1 MAENINTNITANAD
15 FSGLISQIHKAVSQL
30 TLLQQKLG
38 SSNVALT
45 QQIAATNNAFSD
57 VLRKSNQFNTHFV
70 TLASDTEKFGK
81 ALDSGKLKLRDY
93 YQHWQQYHRQAGGM
107 IRDLAKQQTALQ
119 NAIVQPMGRNQKGQ
133 MQFNVHVPTGIDEL
147 ANKTKLARTEM
158 SILNKVMQ
166 DGANSLINWGKNTQ
180 WAGRQLTV
188 GLTVPMAAFGAAAA
202 KAFREADQELV
213 RLTKVYGGLSKTSEA
228 ELGKVRSDAVATAR
242 ELAAAYG
249 VSFKETLSLA
259 ADIAATG
266 KTGNELLGSIR
277 ETTRLTVLG
286 EIDKQ
291 EAMKATLAIQ
301 NAFKQDTDGLAKS
314 INFLNAV
321 ENQTSTTLE
330 DLVEAIPRA
339 GTVVKGLGGGV
350 EDLALM
356 MVAMKEGGVDAA
368 SAANGLKSALG
379 SLINPTKVA
388 KEQFAGFGINLT
400 QIVEGNAGNI
410 TATIMELQKAMDK
423 LNPLQKQQAIE
434 TLFGKYQFAR
444 MGALFDNLGKQGSQ
458 TLQVLDLMKAST
470 DELSQVAGREL
481 GMITESASGKYR
493 RALESLKADLATVGE
508 QFLGIATG
516 LLNFANG
523 VVNAFNKMPEPIKKM
538 VTLLG
543 GLTAVA
549 GPIIML
555 TGVFANFLGYVMK
568 GFSGIRAFFSHA
580 EGFKLLTPEM
590 MAANQAGALV
600 EKTFYSDAAAA
611 KVLTTALNGMRLE
624 MQQIAT
630 LSRSGTVTAK
640 PIIAGAAEG
649 VGIGSYDFAH
659 YNPQS
664 KLSEEARLAQTFH
677 TSVPLDPSTNKKI
690 GQNPQMM
697 AMPGTTLP
705 NVPGLTTINGASTAI
720 NATEAARWHTQM
732 TVMAMRSKDEIMAV
746 EKIIDSTGKL
756 PAEFMADFSH
766 ILPKMEAITSTA
778 AASSARVAAAA
789 QAGILTVEKSQAAL
803 TAINAKMIERM
814 NALSIASGVPIDRMT
829 MVPGTGTTIA
839 TGTAI
844 DKNTDYNMRST
855 LRSGAGR
862 AGSIT
867 SKIAKA
873 VGTSVRR
880 IKFATGV
887 TALGKFLP
895 KFTDMRKAAAA
906 AKMMRA
912 YSEETSKFSGWRSP
926 NLRPRTI
933 DPKTGKLKK
942 KSGSSPSSTA
952 EENAAAN
959 YGQLSDRKN
968 KVFEDDWLKQAGV
981 TPTQDGQYLVHAY
994 TPAYIARTKGLEK
1007 TDRGVAKIPADR
1019 LKEFGMGHIQT
1030 KSPYIE
1036 ALPGTFLKQPKRFN
1050 EVLNSKK
1057 DVHEAWQPVEGSD
1070 LVSLLM
1076 FMKSQ
1081 GKTPAQARAIAD
1093 RAAMVLNA
1101 KMAAHKGPMTEQ
1113 EFGKIVNNAST
1124 RALRSGYFP
1133 TMRPIRD
1140 VFGYDAHT
1148 RNRGMEPMPFQGG
1161 VTRLPGYGGGDTI
1174 PALLEPGESVVT
1186 KTATAGNE
1194 GAIAFM
1200 NAGGKIPGFAG
1211 GITAIGTKISAM
1223 RAARAEKL
1231 AENPFYKPMGM
1242 AGNIG
1247 GSIGG
1252 GILGKM
1258 SGVPGGEIVG
1268 SLIGP
1273 AILSRIMG
1281 VAKALSMG
1289 IKTGAGFVNTI
1300 KMIGTALRITPW
1312 GLAATGLAML
1322 GVKLFNM
1329 WKTAK
1334 AQSDAAAQSFKV
1346 NEKLAGQLGIRY
1358 TTLSGKIKAAQKD
1371 AERQRQILQAVLETN
1386 RVAGGTG
1393 GLTMTIKELKD
1404 MQAQAK
1410 KSQPDVIKLFDAMD
1424 RSDVVD
1430 NAAAMKAQLVAGGMA
1445 ADKAAKMIFAIITQS
1460 NKASQA
1466 VAAIS
1471 SKPFMEIKD
1480 KVSAATVSVTTFN
1493 KAMGVY
1499 GVNGNE
1505 LAAAFEGSMDAID
1518 AYYNSLVGSKDETG
1532 KIITETEALK
1542 MTMDKLNGAAATNKQ
1557 LGTYNLGLI
1566 LKQKPEL
1573 KGILSAT
1580 DSTADAYAKIK
1591 LYTSGV
1597 ADDLSKI
1604 SGSQAQ
1610 AMLAVQNAL
1619 SKSATSMTTDT
1630 TMKNNPLAGLAG
1642 LGAEAAK
1649 ASKTAAAQAA
1659 AASKAAQRDISK
1671 EADLID
1677 KKIAAIKKEADAR
1690 KKALQEQ
1697 QEAADV
1703 GLAIQEQ
1710 QLRYQNALATGN
1722 MNEAASAQ
1730 IEIQRLSGQHQNKL
1744 AQAAIEDKAN
1754 RDTEA
1759 LQNKKAGLQASLEAA
1774 QKAAA
1779 AAAEKASIAAERD
1792 STIKTIQST
1801 IGSLITNAGLTNDKD
1816 KIEAYGYQ
1824 LRDQL
1829 DALRKLGKAGVAAAN
1844 AVAMPTTSAYVGS
1857 TFTTKP
1863 TDYSSVIKQLADK
1876 NLENAKATGVFS
1888 GSVSDFQKAVVDFK
1902 IAAGGAKSRNDAV
1915 TIPYSA
1921 KYKNDPKKG
1930 YLDDKSKQAIVED
1943 YGFKAGQ
1950 YFNYDGR
1957 SYRVKSATDIIAGP
1971 KVLAATGGMVYG
1983 AGTATSDSIP
1993 AMLSNG
1999 EFVVK
2004 ASAVQKYGVGTME
2017 AINSMRY
2024 AAGGMVSSYG
2034 NANRYATGGRVRF
2047 HDGGMAGN
2055 AIGTSVVINNDITV
2069 NGTNLT
2075 GQEIAQALMVEQNR
2089 QIKMSGKQRNF

>member
-1 MAENINTNITANAD
+1 VSENINTNITANAD

-57 VLRKSNQFNTHFV
+57 ILRKSNQFNTHFV

-81 ALDSGKLKLRDY
+81 ALDQGKLKLRDY

-119 NAIVQPMGRNQKGQ
+119 NAIVQPMGRNQQGQ
-133 MQFNVHVPTGIDEL
+133 MQFNVHVPTGINEL
-147 ANKTKLARTEM
+147 ANKTKIARTEM

-166 DGANSLINWGKNTQ
+166 EGSNQLINWGKNTQ

-188 GLTVPMAAFGAAAA
+188 GLTVPMAAFGAAAS

-213 RLTKVYGGLSKTSEA
+213 RLTKVYGGLSKTSDA
-228 ELGKVRSDAVATAR
+228 ELSKVRADAIATAK
-242 ELAAAYG
+242 ELSAAYG
-249 VSFKETLSLA
+249 VSFKDTLSLA

-266 KTGNELLGSIR
+266 KQGNDLLGSIR
-277 ETTRLTVLG
+277 ETTRLSVLG
-286 EIDKQ
+286 EVDKQ

-301 NAFKQDTDGLAKS
+301 NAFKQDTEGLAKS

-321 ENQTSTTLE
+321 ENQTSTTLQ

-388 KEQFAGFGINLT
+388 KEQFAGFGISL
-400 QIVEGNAGNI
+400 QSIVESNAGNI
-410 TATIMELQKAMDK
+410 TGTIIELQKAMEK

-444 MGALFDNLGKQGSQ
+444 MGALFDNLGKKGSQ

-470 DELSQVAGREL
+470 DELAQVAGREL
-481 GMITESASGKYR
+481 AQTTESASGKYK

-508 QFLGIATG
+508 QFLGIATK
-516 LLNFANG
+516 LLNFADG
-523 VVNAFNKMPEPIKKM
+523 IVNAFNKMPDPIKKM

-568 GFSGIRAFFSHA
+568 GFAGIRAFFSHA

-590 MAANQAGALV
+590 KAASEAGTLV

-611 KVLTTALNGMRLE
+611 KVLTTALSGMRLE

-630 LSRSGTVTAK
+630 LSRNGTVTAK

-697 AMPGTTLP
+697 AMPGSNVP

-732 TVMAMRSKDEIMAV
+732 TVMAMRSKEEMAAV
-746 EKIIDSTGKL
+746 ERIIDSTGKL

-789 QAGILTVEKSQAAL
+789 EAGILSVERSQAAL

-814 NALSIASGVPIDRMT
+814 NALSIASGVPVDRMT

-906 AKMMRA
+906 AKLLRE
-912 YSEETSKFSGWRSP
+912 YSERSSKIGGLRKVGSRST
-926 NLRPRTI
+926 RV
-933 DPKTGKLKK
+933 G
-942 KSGSSPSSTA
+942 G
-952 EENAAAN
+952 EE
-959 YGQLSDRKN
+959 D
-968 KVFEDDWLKQAGV
+968 AGV
-981 TPTQDGQYLVHAY
+981 TFGELYKRGSGIYKKQDYMDYGITPTQGDDVLIHGMN
-994 TPAYIARTKGLEK
+994 PAFLARTKGL
-1007 TDRGVAKIPADR
+1007 
-1019 LKEFGMGHIQT
+1019 T
-1030 KSPYIE
+1030 KSGSGPVANRDQYSDFNLKMDPKTL
-1036 ALPGTFLKQPKRFN
+1036 AHNDQLQLLPTTFVKNTGAFN
-1050 EVLNSKK
+1050 TGLTKGAATAAS
-1057 DVHEAWQPVEGSD
+1057 WRPVTGED
-1070 LVSLLM
+1070 MVSLLL
-1076 FMKSQ
+1076 FLKDR
-1081 GKTPAQARAIAD
+1081 GIRPAQAMAIAN
-1093 RAAMVLNA
+1093 RAAQVLNNKVA
-1101 KMAAHKGPMTEQ
+1101 NHTGPITEAV
-1113 EFGKIVNNAST
+1113 FGKMMNNAST
-1124 RALRSGYFP
+1124 RALRSGFMP
-1133 TMRPIRD
+1133 SMRPVRD

-1148 RNRGMEPMPFQGG
+1148 RNRGMEPMPFQSG

-1200 NAGGKIPGFAG
+1200 NAGGKIPGFAT
-1211 GITAIGTKISAM
+1211 GITAIGDKVRAM
-1223 RAARAEKL
+1223 KAAREAKL
-1231 AENPFYKPMGM
+1231 AANPYYKPMGM

-1247 GSIGG
+1247 GSLAGGAIGR
-1252 GILGKM
+1252 M
-1258 SGVPGGEIVG
+1258 TGVPGGEIVG

-1273 AILSRIMG
+1273 AVLSRIMG
-1281 VAKALSMG
+1281 VSKALAMG
-1289 IKTGAGFVNTI
+1289 IKTGAGFVNTL
-1300 KMIGTALRITPW
+1300 KMMSMALRITPW
-1312 GLAATGLAML
+1312 GLAATGVAML
-1322 GVKLFNM
+1322 GLKLFNM

-1334 AQSDAAAQSFKV
+1334 AQSDAAAQSFKA
-1346 NEKLAGQLGIRY
+1346 NEKIAGQLGIKY
-1358 TTLSGKIKAAQKD
+1358 TSLGAKIKSAQKD

-1480 KVSAATVSVTTFN
+1480 KVSAATVSVNTFN

-1542 MTMDKLNGAAATNKQ
+1542 MTMDKLNGSASTNKK
-1557 LGTYNLGLI
+1557 LGEYNLGLI

-1619 SKSATSMTTDT
+1619 SKSASSMTTDT
-1630 TMKNNPLAGLAG
+1630 GLKNNPLAGLAG

-1649 ASKTAAAQAA
+1649 ASKNAAAQAA

-1722 MNEAASAQ
+1722 MNEAATAQ
-1730 IEIQRLSGQHQNKL
+1730 IEIQRLTGQHQTKL
-1744 AQAAIEDKAN
+1744 AQASIEDKAN
-1754 RDTEA
+1754 KDTEA
-1759 LQNKKAGLQASLEAA
+1759 LQNKKAGLEASLAAA

-1792 STIKTIQST
+1792 STIKSIQST
-1801 IGSLITNAGLTNDKD
+1801 IGTLITNAGLTNDKD

-1844 AVAMPTTSAYVGS
+1844 AIAMPTTVAYNGS
-1857 TFTTKP
+1857 TLSTKP

-1888 GSVSDFQKAVVDFK
+1888 GSVTDFQKAVVDFK

-1915 TIPYSA
+1915 DIGYSA

-1930 YLDDKSKQAIVED
+1930 YLDDPSKQAIVKD
-1943 YGFKAGQ
+1943 YGLKAGQ

-1957 SYRVKSATDIIAGP
+1957 SYRVKSATDIVAGP
-1971 KVLAATGGMVYG
+1971 KVVAADGGMIYG
-1983 AGTATSDSIP
+1983 AGTSTSDSIP

-2024 AAGGMVSSYG
+2024 ASGGMISSYG
-2034 NANRYATGGRVRF
+2034 NVNRYAAGGRVRF

-2089 QIKMSGKQRNF
+2089 QISMSGKQRNF

>member
-1 MAENINTNITANAD
+1 MSENINTNITANAD

-57 VLRKSNQFNTHFV
+57 ILRKSNQFNTHFV

-81 ALDSGKLKLRDY
+81 ALDQGKLKLRDY

-119 NAIVQPMGRNQKGQ
+119 NAIVQPMGRNQQGQ
-133 MQFNVHVPTGIDEL
+133 MQFNVHVPTGINEL
-147 ANKTKLARTEM
+147 ANKTKIARTEM

-166 DGANSLINWGKNTQ
+166 EGSNQLINWGKNTQ

-188 GLTVPMAAFGAAAA
+188 GLTVPMAAFGAAAS

-213 RLTKVYGGLSKTSEA
+213 RLTKVYGGLSKTSDA
-228 ELGKVRSDAVATAR
+228 ELSKVRADAIATAK
-242 ELAAAYG
+242 ELSAAYG
-249 VSFKETLSLA
+249 VSFKDTLSLA

-266 KTGNELLGSIR
+266 KQGNDLLGSIR
-277 ETTRLTVLG
+277 ETTRLSVLG
-286 EIDKQ
+286 EVDKQ

-301 NAFKQDTDGLAKS
+301 NAFKQDTEGLAKS

-321 ENQTSTTLE
+321 ENQTSTTLQ

-388 KEQFAGFGINLT
+388 KEQFAGFGISL
-400 QIVEGNAGNI
+400 QSIVESNAGNI
-410 TATIMELQKAMDK
+410 TGTIIELQKAMEK

-444 MGALFDNLGKQGSQ
+444 MGALFDNLGKKGSQ

-470 DELSQVAGREL
+470 DELAQVAGREL
-481 GMITESASGKYR
+481 AQTTESASGKYK

-508 QFLGIATG
+508 QFLGIATK
-516 LLNFANG
+516 LLNFADG
-523 VVNAFNKMPEPIKKM
+523 IVNAFNKMPDPIKKM

-568 GFSGIRAFFSHA
+568 GFAGIRAFFSHA

-590 MAANQAGALV
+590 KAASEAGTLV

-611 KVLTTALNGMRLE
+611 KVLTTALSGMRLE

-630 LSRSGTVTAK
+630 LSRNGTVTAK

-697 AMPGTTLP
+697 AMPGSNVP

-732 TVMAMRSKDEIMAV
+732 TVMAMRSKEEMAAV
-746 EKIIDSTGKL
+746 ERIIDSTGKL

-789 QAGILTVEKSQAAL
+789 EAGILSVERSQAAL

-814 NALSIASGVPIDRMT
+814 NALSIASGVPVDRMT

-906 AKMMRA
+906 AKLLRE
-912 YSEETSKFSGWRSP
+912 YSERSSKIGGLRKVGSRST
-926 NLRPRTI
+926 RV
-933 DPKTGKLKK
+933 G
-942 KSGSSPSSTA
+942 G
-952 EENAAAN
+952 EE
-959 YGQLSDRKN
+959 D
-968 KVFEDDWLKQAGV
+968 AGV
-981 TPTQDGQYLVHAY
+981 TFGELYKRGSGIYKKQDYMDYGITPTQGDDVLIHGMN
-994 TPAYIARTKGLEK
+994 PAFLARTKGL
-1007 TDRGVAKIPADR
+1007 
-1019 LKEFGMGHIQT
+1019 T
-1030 KSPYIE
+1030 KSGSGPVANRDQYSDFNLKMDPKTL
-1036 ALPGTFLKQPKRFN
+1036 AHNDQLQLLPTTFVKNTGAFN
-1050 EVLNSKK
+1050 TGLTKGAATAAS
-1057 DVHEAWQPVEGSD
+1057 WRPVTGED
-1070 LVSLLM
+1070 MVSLLL
-1076 FMKSQ
+1076 FLKDR
-1081 GKTPAQARAIAD
+1081 GIRPAQAMAIAN
-1093 RAAMVLNA
+1093 RAAQVLNNKVA
-1101 KMAAHKGPMTEQ
+1101 NHTGPITEAV
-1113 EFGKIVNNAST
+1113 FGKMMNNAST
-1124 RALRSGYFP
+1124 RALRSGFMP
-1133 TMRPIRD
+1133 SMRPVRD

-1148 RNRGMEPMPFQGG
+1148 RNRGMEPMPFQSG

-1200 NAGGKIPGFAG
+1200 NAGGKIPGFAT
-1211 GITAIGTKISAM
+1211 GITAIGDKVRAM
-1223 RAARAEKL
+1223 KAAREAKL
-1231 AENPFYKPMGM
+1231 AANPYYKPMGM

-1247 GSIGG
+1247 GSLAGGAIGR
-1252 GILGKM
+1252 M
-1258 SGVPGGEIVG
+1258 TGVPGGEIVG

-1273 AILSRIMG
+1273 AVLSRIMG
-1281 VAKALSMG
+1281 VSKALAMG
-1289 IKTGAGFVNTI
+1289 IKTGAGFVNTL
-1300 KMIGTALRITPW
+1300 KMMSMALRITPW
-1312 GLAATGLAML
+1312 GLAATGVAML
-1322 GVKLFNM
+1322 GLKLFNM

-1334 AQSDAAAQSFKV
+1334 AQSDAAAQSFKA
-1346 NEKLAGQLGIRY
+1346 NEKIAGQLGIKY
-1358 TTLSGKIKAAQKD
+1358 TSLGAKIKSAQKD

-1480 KVSAATVSVTTFN
+1480 KVSAATVSVNTFN

-1542 MTMDKLNGAAATNKQ
+1542 MTMDKLNGSASTNKK
-1557 LGTYNLGLI
+1557 LGEYNLGLI

-1619 SKSATSMTTDT
+1619 SKSASSMTTDT
-1630 TMKNNPLAGLAG
+1630 GLKNNPLAGLAG

-1649 ASKTAAAQAA
+1649 ASKNAAAQAA

-1722 MNEAASAQ
+1722 MNEAATAQ
-1730 IEIQRLSGQHQNKL
+1730 IEIQRLTGQHQTKL
-1744 AQAAIEDKAN
+1744 AQASIEDKAN
-1754 RDTEA
+1754 KDTEA
-1759 LQNKKAGLQASLEAA
+1759 LQNKKAGLEASLAAA

-1792 STIKTIQST
+1792 STIKSIQST
-1801 IGSLITNAGLTNDKD
+1801 IGTLITNAGLTNDKD

-1844 AVAMPTTSAYVGS
+1844 AIAMPTTVAYNGS
-1857 TFTTKP
+1857 TLSTKP

-1888 GSVSDFQKAVVDFK
+1888 GSVTDFQKAVVDFK

-1915 TIPYSA
+1915 DIGYSA

-1930 YLDDKSKQAIVED
+1930 YLDDPSKQAIVKD
-1943 YGFKAGQ
+1943 YGLKAGQ

-1957 SYRVKSATDIIAGP
+1957 SYRVKSATDIVAGP
-1971 KVLAATGGMVYG
+1971 KVVAADGGMIYG
-1983 AGTATSDSIP
+1983 AGTSTSDSIP

-2024 AAGGMVSSYG
+2024 ASGGMISSYG
-2034 NANRYATGGRVRF
+2034 NVNRYAAGGRVRF

-2089 QIKMSGKQRNF
+2089 QISMSGKQRNF

>member
-1 MAENINTNITANAD
+1 MSENINTNITANAD

-57 VLRKSNQFNTHFV
+57 ILRKSNQFNTHFV

-81 ALDSGKLKLRDY
+81 ALDQGKLKLRDY

-119 NAIVQPMGRNQKGQ
+119 NAIVQPMGRNQQGQ
-133 MQFNVHVPTGIDEL
+133 MQFNVHVPTGINEL
-147 ANKTKLARTEM
+147 ANKTKIARTEM

-166 DGANSLINWGKNTQ
+166 EGSNQLINWGKNTQ

-188 GLTVPMAAFGAAAA
+188 GLTVPMAAFGAAAS

-213 RLTKVYGGLSKTSEA
+213 RLTKVYGGLSKTSDA
-228 ELGKVRSDAVATAR
+228 ELSKVRADAIATAK
-242 ELAAAYG
+242 ELSAAYG
-249 VSFKETLSLA
+249 VSFKDTLSLA

-266 KTGNELLGSIR
+266 KQGNDLLGSIR
-277 ETTRLTVLG
+277 ETTRLSVLG
-286 EIDKQ
+286 EVDKQ

-301 NAFKQDTDGLAKS
+301 NAFKQDTEGLAKS

-321 ENQTSTTLE
+321 ENQTSTTLQ

-388 KEQFAGFGINLT
+388 KEQFAGFGISL
-400 QIVEGNAGNI
+400 QSIVESNAGNI
-410 TATIMELQKAMDK
+410 TGTIIELQKAMEK

-444 MGALFDNLGKQGSQ
+444 MGALFDNLGKKGSQ

-470 DELSQVAGREL
+470 DELAQVAGREL
-481 GMITESASGKYR
+481 AQTTESASGKYK

-508 QFLGIATG
+508 QFLGIATK
-516 LLNFANG
+516 LLNFADG
-523 VVNAFNKMPEPIKKM
+523 IVNAFNKMPDPIKKM

-568 GFSGIRAFFSHA
+568 GFAGIRAFFSHA

-590 MAANQAGALV
+590 KAASEAGTLV

-611 KVLTTALNGMRLE
+611 KVLTTALSGMRLE

-630 LSRSGTVTAK
+630 LSRNGTVTAK

-697 AMPGTTLP
+697 AMPGSNVP

-732 TVMAMRSKDEIMAV
+732 TVMAMRSKEEMAAV
-746 EKIIDSTGKL
+746 ERIIDSTGKL

-789 QAGILTVEKSQAAL
+789 EAGILSVERSQAAL

-814 NALSIASGVPIDRMT
+814 NALSIASGVPVDRMT

-906 AKMMRA
+906 AKLLRE
-912 YSEETSKFSGWRSP
+912 YSERSSKIGGLRKVGSRST
-926 NLRPRTI
+926 RV
-933 DPKTGKLKK
+933 G
-942 KSGSSPSSTA
+942 G
-952 EENAAAN
+952 EE
-959 YGQLSDRKN
+959 D
-968 KVFEDDWLKQAGV
+968 AGV
-981 TPTQDGQYLVHAY
+981 TFGELYKRGSGIYKKQDYMDYGITPTQGDDVLIHGMN
-994 TPAYIARTKGLEK
+994 PAFLARTKGL
-1007 TDRGVAKIPADR
+1007 
-1019 LKEFGMGHIQT
+1019 T
-1030 KSPYIE
+1030 KSGSGPVANRDQYSDFNLKMDPKTL
-1036 ALPGTFLKQPKRFN
+1036 AHNDQLQLLPTTFVKNTGAFN
-1050 EVLNSKK
+1050 TGLTKGAATAAS
-1057 DVHEAWQPVEGSD
+1057 WRPVTGED
-1070 LVSLLM
+1070 MVSLLL
-1076 FMKSQ
+1076 FLKDR
-1081 GKTPAQARAIAD
+1081 GIRPAQAMAIAN
-1093 RAAMVLNA
+1093 RAAQVLNNKVA
-1101 KMAAHKGPMTEQ
+1101 NHTGPITEAV
-1113 EFGKIVNNAST
+1113 FGKMMNNAST
-1124 RALRSGYFP
+1124 RALRSGFMP
-1133 TMRPIRD
+1133 SMRPVRD

-1148 RNRGMEPMPFQGG
+1148 RNRGMEPMPFQSG

-1200 NAGGKIPGFAG
+1200 NAGGKIPGFAT
-1211 GITAIGTKISAM
+1211 GITAIGDKVRAM
-1223 RAARAEKL
+1223 KAAREAKL
-1231 AENPFYKPMGM
+1231 AANPYYKPMGM

-1247 GSIGG
+1247 GSLAGGAIGR
-1252 GILGKM
+1252 M
-1258 SGVPGGEIVG
+1258 TGVPGGEIVG

-1273 AILSRIMG
+1273 AVLSRIMG
-1281 VAKALSMG
+1281 VSKALAMG
-1289 IKTGAGFVNTI
+1289 IKTGAGFVNTL
-1300 KMIGTALRITPW
+1300 KMMSMALRITPW
-1312 GLAATGLAML
+1312 GLAATGVAML
-1322 GVKLFNM
+1322 GLKLFNM

-1334 AQSDAAAQSFKV
+1334 AQSDAAAQSFKA
-1346 NEKLAGQLGIRY
+1346 NEKIAGQLGIKY
-1358 TTLSGKIKAAQKD
+1358 TSLGAKIKSAQKD

-1480 KVSAATVSVTTFN
+1480 KVSAATVSVNTFN

-1542 MTMDKLNGAAATNKQ
+1542 MTMDKLNGSASTNKK
-1557 LGTYNLGLI
+1557 LGEYNLGLI

-1619 SKSATSMTTDT
+1619 SKSASSMTTDT
-1630 TMKNNPLAGLAG
+1630 GLKNNPLAGLAG

-1649 ASKTAAAQAA
+1649 ASKNAAAQAA

-1697 QEAADV
+1697 QEAADL

-1722 MNEAASAQ
+1722 MNEAATAQ
-1730 IEIQRLSGQHQNKL
+1730 IEIQRLTGQHQTKL
-1744 AQAAIEDKAN
+1744 AQASIEDKAN
-1754 RDTEA
+1754 KDTEA
-1759 LQNKKAGLQASLEAA
+1759 LQNKKAGLEASLAAA

-1792 STIKTIQST
+1792 STIKSIQST
-1801 IGSLITNAGLTNDKD
+1801 IGTLITNAGLTNDKD

-1844 AVAMPTTSAYVGS
+1844 AIAMPTTVAYNGS
-1857 TFTTKP
+1857 TLSTKP

-1888 GSVSDFQKAVVDFK
+1888 GSVTDFQKAVVDFK

-1915 TIPYSA
+1915 DIGYSA

-1930 YLDDKSKQAIVED
+1930 YLDDPSKQAIVKD
-1943 YGFKAGQ
+1943 YGLKAGQ

-1957 SYRVKSATDIIAGP
+1957 SYRVKSATDIVAGP
-1971 KVLAATGGMVYG
+1971 KVVAADGGMIYG
-1983 AGTATSDSIP
+1983 AGTSTSDSIP

-2024 AAGGMVSSYG
+2024 ASGGMISSYG
-2034 NANRYATGGRVRF
+2034 NVNRYAAGGRVRF

-2089 QIKMSGKQRNF
+2089 QISMSGKQRNF

>member
-57 VLRKSNQFNTHFV
+57 ILRKSNQFNTHFV

-166 DGANSLINWGKNTQ
+166 DGSNSLINWGKNTQ

-213 RLTKVYGGLSKTSEA
+213 RLTKVYGGLSKTSDA
-228 ELGKVRSDAVATAR
+228 ELGKVRADAVATAR
-242 ELAAAYG
+242 ELSSAYG

-301 NAFKQDTDGLAKS
+301 NAFKQNTDELAKS

-339 GTVVKGLGGGV
+339 GTIVKGLGGGV

-410 TATIMELQKAMDK
+410 TATIMELQKAMEK

-470 DELSQVAGREL
+470 DDLAQVAGREL

-568 GFSGIRAFFSHA
+568 GFSAIRAFFSHA

-590 MAANQAGALV
+590 MAANQAGTLV
-600 EKTFYSDAAAA
+600 EKTFYSDATAA

-649 VGIGSYDFAH
+649 VGIASYDFAH

-720 NATEAARWHTQM
+720 NAKEAAKWHTQM

-814 NALSIASGVPIDRMT
+814 NALSIASGVPLDRMT
-829 MVPGTGTTIA
+829 VVPGTGTTIA

-906 AKMMRA
+906 AKMLRE
-912 YSEETSKFSGWRSP
+912 YSTRSGGIGGTRTP
-926 NLRPRTI
+926 NLRP
-933 DPKTGKLKK
+933 PKPGKRGRSGASTGKASE
-942 KSGSSPSSTA
+942 SGMGTSFRDFSKRD
-952 EENAAAN
+952 
-959 YGQLSDRKN
+959 SDLY
-968 KVFEDDWLKQAGV
+968 EDSWWKEVGV
-981 TPTQDGQYLVHAY
+981 TPTAKGIGADDEYLVHAI
-994 TPAYIARTKGLEK
+994 TPAFKKRTASLPVMGKQSTPSLPRERF
-1007 TDRGVAKIPADR
+1007 D
-1019 LKEFGMGHIQT
+1019 EFNIST
-1030 KSPYIE
+1030 TSKAPYLQV
-1036 ALPGTFLKQPKRFN
+1036 LPTTFIKNTKRFN
-1050 EVLNSKK
+1050 DALKTGASPDDFREVT
-1057 DVHEAWQPVEGSD
+1057 GSD
-1070 LVSLLM
+1070 MVSFLAFL
-1076 FMKSQ
+1076 KDQ
-1081 GKTPAQARAIAD
+1081 GLRPAQAKALAD
-1093 RAAMVLNA
+1093 RAATLLNQ
-1101 KMAAHKGPMTEQ
+1101 KVKNSTNPITE
-1113 EFGKIVNNAST
+1113 EVFGAMFNQST
-1124 RALRSGYFP
+1124 VRALRSGFMP
-1133 TMRPIRD
+1133 SMRP
-1140 VFGYDAHT
+1140 VVNTFGYDRHS
-1148 RNRGMEPMPFQGG
+1148 RNRGLEPMPFQNG

-1242 AGNIG
+1242 GGNIA

-1252 GILGKM
+1252 GIAGRMTGL
-1258 SGVPGGEIVG
+1258 PGGEIVG
-1268 SLIGP
+1268 SIIGP

-1281 VAKALSMG
+1281 VTKALSLG
-1289 IKTGAGFVNTI
+1289 IKTGAGFVNTL
-1300 KMIGTALRITPW
+1300 KMMGTALRITPW
-1312 GLAATGLAML
+1312 GLAATGVAAL
-1322 GVKLFNM
+1322 GLKLFNM

-1346 NEKLAGQLGIRY
+1346 NEKLAGQLGIKY
-1358 TTLSGKIKAAQKD
+1358 TTLSGKIKSAQED
-1371 AERQRQILQAVLETN
+1371 AKRQKQILQAVLETN
-1386 RVAGGTG
+1386 RLAGGTG
-1393 GLTMTIKELKD
+1393 GLSMTIKELKD

-1424 RSDVVD
+1424 RKDVVA

-1445 ADKAAKMIFAIITQS
+1445 ADKAAKMIFAIITES

-1480 KVSAATVSVTTFN
+1480 KVSAATVSVSTFN

-1532 KIITETEALK
+1532 KIITETEALR
-1542 MTMDKLNGAAATNKQ
+1542 MTMEKLNGSAATNRQ
-1557 LGTYNLGLI
+1557 LGQYNLNLI

-1597 ADDLSKI
+1597 VDDLSKI
-1604 SGSQAQ
+1604 SGMQAQ
-1610 AMLAVQNAL
+1610 AMLAVQNAV
-1619 SKSATSMTTDT
+1619 SQNATAMTTDT
-1630 TMKNNPLAGLAG
+1630 SIKNNPLASLAG

-1659 AASKAAQRDISK
+1659 AASRAAQRDISK
-1671 EADLID
+1671 EAALID

-1697 QEAADV
+1697 QDAADV

-1744 AQAAIEDKAN
+1744 AQTAIEDKAN
-1754 RDTEA
+1754 KDTEA
-1759 LQNKKAGLQASLEAA
+1759 LQNKKAGLEASLAAA

-1779 AAAEKASIAAERD
+1779 AAAEKASLAAERD

-1801 IGSLITNAGLTNDKD
+1801 IGTLITNAGLTNDKD

-1844 AVAMPTTSAYVGS
+1844 AIAMPTTMSYNGS
-1857 TFTTKP
+1857 SLTTKP
-1863 TDYSSVIKQLADK
+1863 QDYSKVIQELAKK
-1876 NLENAKATGVFS
+1876 NLESTAATGKFS
-1888 GSVSDFQKAVVDFK
+1888 GSVDDFKKAVSDFQ
-1902 IAAGGAKSRNDAV
+1902 IAAGGGTSKSSAISIDYN
-1915 TIPYSA
+1915 A
-1921 KYKNDPKKG
+1921 KYRKDPKKQNI
-1930 YLDDKSKQAIVED
+1930 LDDDSKKAIVKD

-1950 YFNYDGR
+1950 YFEYDGR
-1957 SYRVKSATDIIAGP
+1957 VYRVKSATDIVAQNY
-1971 KVLAATGGMVYG
+1971 AEGGAIYG
-1983 AGTATSDSIP
+1983 AGSSTSDSIP

-2017 AINSMRY
+2017 AINSMKY

-2034 NANRYATGGRVRF
+2034 SANKYATGGRIRF
-2047 HDGGMAGN
+2047 NDGGMAGN
-2055 AIGTSVVINNDITV
+2055 AIGTNVVINNDITV

-2075 GQEIAQALMVEQNR
+2075 GQEIAQAIMVEQNR
-2089 QIKMSGKQRNF
+2089 QISMSGKQRNF

>member
-45 QQIAATNNAFSD
+45 QQIAATNNAFAD
-57 VLRKSNQFNTHFV
+57 ILRKSNQFNSHFV

-81 ALDSGKLKLRDY
+81 ALDQGKLKLRDY

-107 IRDLAKQQTALQ
+107 IRDLAKQQVALQ
-119 NAIVQPMGRNQKGQ
+119 NAIVQPMGRNAQGQ
-133 MQFNVHVPTGIDEL
+133 MQFQVHVPTGINEL
-147 ANKTKLARTEM
+147 ANKTKIARTEM

-166 DGANSLINWGKNTQ
+166 EGSNQLINWGKNTQ

-213 RLTKVYGGLSKTSEA
+213 RLTKVYGGLSQTSSA
-228 ELGKVRSDAVATAR
+228 ELTKVREDAVKTAR
-242 ELAAAYG
+242 ELSSAYG
-249 VSFKETLSLA
+249 VSFKETISLA

-266 KTGNELLGSIR
+266 KQGEELLGSLR
-277 ETTRLTVLG
+277 ETTRLSVLG
-286 EIDKQ
+286 EVDKQ

-301 NAFKQDTDGLAKS
+301 NAFKQNTDGLARS

-321 ENQTSTTLE
+321 ENQTSTTLQ

-410 TATIMELQKAMDK
+410 TATIMELQKAMEK

-444 MGALFDNLGKQGSQ
+444 MGALFDNLGKKGSQ
-458 TLQVLDLMKAST
+458 TLQVLDLMKASS
-470 DELSQVAGREL
+470 DELGQVAGREL
-481 GMITESASGKYR
+481 AQVTESASGKYK

-508 QFLGIATG
+508 QFLGIATK
-516 LLNFANG
+516 LLTFADG
-523 VVNAFNKMPEPIKKM
+523 VVNAFNKMPDPIKKM
-538 VTLLG
+538 ITLLG

-580 EGFKLLTPEM
+580 EGFKLLTPELK
-590 MAANQAGALV
+590 AASEAGTLV

-624 MQQIAT
+624 MQQIST
-630 LSRSGTVTAK
+630 LSKSGTVTAK

-649 VGIGSYDFAH
+649 VGIASYDFAH

-664 KLSEEARLAQTFH
+664 RLSEAERLQQTFH
-677 TSVPLDPSTNKKI
+677 TSVPLDPSTNKRI

-697 AMPGTTLP
+697 AMPGSTVP

-732 TVMAMRSKDEIMAV
+732 TVMAMRSKEEMASV
-746 EKIIDSTGKL
+746 ERIIDTTGKL
-756 PAEFMADFSH
+756 PAEFMSDFSH

-789 QAGILTVEKSQAAL
+789 EAGILSVERSQAAL
-803 TAINAKMIERM
+803 TAINAKMIQRM

-895 KFTDMRKAAAA
+895 KFTDMRRAAAA
-906 AKMMRA
+906 AKLLKE
-912 YSEETSKFSGWRSP
+912 YSERSSKIGGVRIVGRRSP
-926 NLRPRTI
+926 RA
-933 DPKTGKLKK
+933 G
-942 KSGSSPSSTA
+942 A
-952 EENAAAN
+952 EE
-959 YGQLSDRKN
+959 G
-968 KVFEDDWLKQAGV
+968 AGV
-981 TPTQDGQYLVHAY
+981 SYGELYKRNSPIYKKPEYQAYGITPTQKLEGADNEFLIHGM
-994 TPAYIARTKGLEK
+994 TPGFIKRTQGLEQ
-1007 TDRGVAKIPADR
+1007 RGSSSIISKDQYDEYG
-1019 LKEFGMGHIQT
+1019 LKLS
-1030 KSPYIE
+1030 KSVSQRE
-1036 ALPGTFLKQPKRFN
+1036 SLQALPTQFIKNRQGFN
-1050 EVLNSKK
+1050 DQLRSGAATAADFRQVTGK
-1057 DVHEAWQPVEGSD
+1057 DM
-1070 LVSLLM
+1070 VSLLL
-1076 FMKSQ
+1076 FLKDK
-1081 GKTPAQARAIAD
+1081 GVKPHQAMQIAE
-1093 RAAMVLNA
+1093 RAATVLNA
-1101 KMAAHKGPMTEQ
+1101 KIASHTGPITEQ
-1113 EFGKIVNNAST
+1113 AFGKMLNYSST
-1124 RALRSGYFP
+1124 RALRSGFLP
-1133 TMRPIRD
+1133 VMKPVRD

-1148 RNRGMEPMPFQGG
+1148 RNRGMEPMGFEDG
-1161 VTRLPGYGGGDTI
+1161 VTKLPGYGGGDTI

-1200 NAGGKIPGFAG
+1200 NAGGKIPGFATG
-1211 GITAIGTKISAM
+1211 VTAIGDKVRAI
-1223 RAARAEKL
+1223 RAARQSKL
-1231 AENPFYKPMGM
+1231 DANPYYKPLGTG
-1242 AGNIG
+1242 GNIA

-1252 GILGKM
+1252 GVLGRM
-1258 SGVPGGEIVG
+1258 TGLPGGEIVG

-1273 AILSRIMG
+1273 AVLSRIMG
-1281 VAKALSMG
+1281 VSKALAMG
-1289 IKTGAGFVNTI
+1289 VKTGAGFVNTL
-1300 KMIGTALRITPW
+1300 KMMSVALRITPW
-1312 GLAATGLAML
+1312 GLAATGVALL
-1322 GVKLFNM
+1322 GVKLFKM
-1329 WKTAK
+1329 WKDAK
-1334 AQSDAAAQSFKV
+1334 AASDASAQSFKA
-1346 NEKLAGQLGIRY
+1346 NEKISGQLGIRY
-1358 TTLSGKIKAAQKD
+1358 TSLSSKIKGAQKD

-1386 RVAGGTG
+1386 RAAGGTG
-1393 GLTMTIKELKD
+1393 GLSMTITELKNL
-1404 MQAQAK
+1404 QATAK

-1424 RSDVVD
+1424 RSDVVA
-1430 NAAAMKAQLVAGGMA
+1430 NAAAMKAQLVASGKS
-1445 ADKAAKMIFAIITQS
+1445 ADEAAKMIFAIITQS

-1493 KAMGVY
+1493 KALGVY

-1505 LAAAFEGSMDAID
+1505 LAAAFEGSMDSID
-1518 AYYNSLVGSKDETG
+1518 AYYKSIVGTKDETG
-1532 KIITETEALK
+1532 KVITETEALK
-1542 MTMDKLNGAAATNKQ
+1542 ITMDKLNGSAATNKAI
-1557 LGTYNLGLI
+1557 GAYNLQLL

-1597 ADDLSKI
+1597 AEDLSKI

-1630 TMKNNPLAGLAG
+1630 TLKNNPLAGLAN
-1642 LGAEAAK
+1642 LGKEAQA
-1649 ASKTAAAQAA
+1649 ASKTAAAAAA
-1659 AASKAAQRDISK
+1659 AASRAAQRDITK
-1671 EADLID
+1671 EAALID

-1697 QEAADV
+1697 QDAADV

-1710 QLRYQNALATGN
+1710 QLRYQNAIATGN
-1722 MNEAASAQ
+1722 MQEAATAQ
-1730 IEIQRLSGQHQNKL
+1730 IEIQRLSGAHQNKL
-1744 AQAAIEDKAN
+1744 AQTAIDDKAN
-1754 RDTEA
+1754 KDTEA
-1759 LQNKKAGLQASLEAA
+1759 LQNQKSGLEAALAAA

-1779 AAAEKASIAAERD
+1779 AAAKKADEAAKLESSI
-1792 STIKTIQST
+1792 STIQST
-1801 IGSLITNAGLTNDKD
+1801 IGTLITNAGLTQDKA

-1824 LRDQL
+1824 LKDQL
-1829 DALRKLGKAGVAAAN
+1829 EALRKLGSKGKAAADLI
-1844 AVAMPTTSAYVGS
+1844 APATTSAYVGS
-1857 TFTTKP
+1857 TMTTKP

-1915 TIPYSA
+1915 DIGYSA

-1930 YLDDKSKQAIVED
+1930 YLDDPSKEAIVKD
-1943 YGFKAGQ
+1943 YGLKSGQ

-1957 SYRVKSATDIIAGP
+1957 SYRVKSATDIVAGP
-1971 KVLAATGGMVYG
+1971 KVNAAEGGAIYG
-1983 AGTATSDSIP
+1983 AGTSTSDSIP

-1999 EFVVK
+1999 EFVVR
-2004 ASAVQKYGVGTME
+2004 ASAVQKYGVGTLE
-2017 AINSMRY
+2017 AINSMKY
-2024 AAGGMVSSYG
+2024 ASGGMISSYG
-2034 NANRYATGGRVRF
+2034 NINRYASGGRLRF
-2047 HDGGMAGN
+2047 HDGGQAN
-2055 AIGTSVVINNDITV
+2055 SAIGTNVIINNDITV
-2069 NGTNLT
+2069 NGTNLS
-2075 GQEIAQALMVEQNR
+2075 GQEIAKAIMMEQNR
-2089 QIKMSGKQRNF
+2089 QISMSGKDRSF

>member
-1 MAENINTNITANAD
+1 VSENINTNITANAD

-70 TLASDTEKFGK
+70 TLAGDTEKFGK
-81 ALDSGKLKLRDY
+81 ALDAGKLKLRDY

-119 NAIVQPMGRNQKGQ
+119 NAIVQPMGRNQQGQ
-133 MQFNVHVPTGIDEL
+133 MQFNVHVPTGINEL
-147 ANKTKLARTEM
+147 ANKTKIARTEM

-166 DGANSLINWGKNTQ
+166 EGSNQLINWGKNTQ

-188 GLTVPMAAFGAAAA
+188 GLTVPMAAFGAAAS

-213 RLTKVYGGLSKTSEA
+213 RLTKVYGGLAKTSNS
-228 ELGKVRSDAVATAR
+228 ELTKVRADAVATAR
-242 ELAAAYG
+242 ELSSSYG
-249 VSFKETLSLA
+249 VSFKETLGLA

-266 KTGNELLGSIR
+266 KTGNELLGTLR

-368 SAANGLKSALG
+368 SAANGLKSALA

-481 GMITESASGKYR
+481 GMITESASGKYK

-508 QFLGIATG
+508 QFLGIATR
-516 LLNFANG
+516 LLNFADG
-523 VVNAFNKMPEPIKKM
+523 VVNAFNKMPDPIKKM

-555 TGVFANFLGYVMK
+555 TGVMANFLGYVMK
-568 GFSGIRAFFSHA
+568 GFAGIRAFFSHA

-590 MAANQAGALV
+590 KAANEAAALV
-600 EKTFYSDAAAA
+600 EKTFYSDATAA

-697 AMPGTTLP
+697 AMPGATIP
-705 NVPGLTTINGASTAI
+705 NVPGLTSINGASTAI
-720 NATEAARWHTQM
+720 NAKEAARWHTQM
-732 TVMAMRSKDEIMAV
+732 TVMAMRSKDEIAAV

-789 QAGILTVEKSQAAL
+789 EAGILTVEKSQAAL

-814 NALSIASGVPIDRMT
+814 NALSIASGVPMSSMT

-887 TALGKFLP
+887 TAIGKLLP
-895 KFTDMRKAAAA
+895 KFTDMRRAAMA
-906 AKMMRA
+906 AKMLREKSSHSA
-912 YSEETSKFSGWRSP
+912 KFSGWRTP
-926 NLRPRTI
+926 NLRERTI
-933 DPKTGKLKK
+933 DPKTGKLKR
-942 KSGSSPSSTA
+942 KSGSSTNKTA
-952 EENAAAN
+952 EDGASN
-959 YGQLSDRKN
+959 YGKLGDRKN
-968 KVFEDDWLKQAGV
+968 KIFDDPWLKEAGL
-981 TPTQDGQYLVHAY
+981 TPTKEGEYLVHAY
-994 TPAYIARTKGLEK
+994 TPSYYKRTKGLEK
-1007 TDRGVAKIPADR
+1007 TDRGVAKLPKDK
-1019 LKEFGMGHIQT
+1019 LGDYGMGHIKT
-1030 KSPYIE
+1030 DAPYIE
-1036 ALPGTFLKQPKRFN
+1036 ILPGDFIKQSKKFN
-1050 EVLNSKK
+1050 EILNSSKN
-1057 DVHEAWQPVEGSD
+1057 VHEAWTPVQGGD
-1070 LVSLLM
+1070 MASLLM
-1076 FMKSQ
+1076 FLKSQ
-1081 GKTPAQARAIAD
+1081 GKTPSQARSIAD
-1093 RAAMVLNA
+1093 KAAQVVNA
-1101 KMAAHKGPMTEQ
+1101 KMAAHNGPMTEQ
-1113 EFGKIVNNAST
+1113 QFGKIINNAQV
-1124 RALRSGYFP
+1124 RALRSGYQP
-1133 TMRPIRD
+1133 AMRA
-1140 VFGYDAHT
+1140 VVSSFGYDRHT
-1148 RNRGMEPMPFQGG
+1148 RNRGLEPMPFQDG
-1161 VTRLPGYGGGDTI
+1161 VTKLPGYGGGDTI

-1194 GAIAFM
+1194 GAISYM
-1200 NAGGKIPGFAG
+1200 NAGGKIPGFAT
-1211 GITAIGTKISAM
+1211 GITSIGSKIKAISA
-1223 RAARAEKL
+1223 ARKEKL
-1231 AENPFYKPMGM
+1231 GQNKYYVPLGT
-1242 AGNIG
+1242 AGSIG

-1252 GILGKM
+1252 GVLGKM
-1258 SGVPGGEIVG
+1258 SGVPGGELIG
-1268 SLIGP
+1268 SLIGSSV
-1273 AILSRIMG
+1273 LSRIIG
-1281 VAKALSMG
+1281 VSKAIRDG

-1300 KMIGTALRITPW
+1300 KMIGTALRLTGW
-1312 GLAATGLAML
+1312 GLFATGIAAAGLAMY
-1322 GVKLFNM
+1322 KM
-1329 WKTAK
+1329 WKNAK

-1346 NEKLAGQLGIRY
+1346 NEKLAGQLGIKY
-1358 TTLSGKIKAAQKD
+1358 TTLSGKIKVATEDAKRQK
-1371 AERQRQILQAVLETN
+1371 QILQAVLETN
-1386 RVAGGTG
+1386 RLAGGTG
-1393 GLTMTIKELKD
+1393 GLAMTIKELKD
-1404 MQAQAK
+1404 MQDQAK
-1410 KSQPDVIKLFDAMD
+1410 KSQPDVIKLFDSMD
-1424 RSDVVD
+1424 RKDVVA

-1445 ADKAAKMIFAIITQS
+1445 ADKAAKMIFAIMTES

-1480 KVSAATVSVTTFN
+1480 KVSAATVSVSTFN
-1493 KAMGVY
+1493 KALGIY

-1505 LAAAFEGSMDAID
+1505 LAAAFEGSMDSID
-1518 AYYNSLVGSKDETG
+1518 SYYNSLVGTKDETG

-1542 MTMDKLNGAAATNKQ
+1542 MTMDKLNGSAATNRQ
-1557 LGTYNLGLI
+1557 LGQYNLDLI

-1573 KGILSAT
+1573 KGILAAT

-1597 ADDLSKI
+1597 VDDLSKI

-1610 AMLAVQNAL
+1610 AMLAVQAAV
-1619 SKSATSMTTDT
+1619 SKSATAMTTDT
-1630 TMKNNPLAGLAG
+1630 SMKNNPLASLAG
-1642 LGAEAAK
+1642 LGAEAAS

-1671 EADLID
+1671 EAALID

-1710 QLRYQNALATGN
+1710 QLKYQNALATGN

-1730 IEIQRLSGQHQNKL
+1730 IEIQRLTGQHQNKL
-1744 AQAAIEDKAN
+1744 AQQSIDDKAN
-1754 RDTEA
+1754 KDTE
-1759 LQNKKAGLQASLEAA
+1759 GLQSQKEGLAASLAAA
-1774 QKAAA
+1774 QKAAKA
-1779 AAAEKASIAAERD
+1779 AADKAAVAAERD

-1801 IGSLITNAGLTNDKD
+1801 IGTLITNAGLTNDKD
-1816 KIEAYGYQ
+1816 KVEAYGYQ

-1829 DALRKLGKAGVAAAN
+1829 EALRKLGKAGVAAAN
-1844 AVAMPTTSAYVGS
+1844 SIAMPTTVAYDGS
-1857 TFTTKP
+1857 TLTTKP
-1863 TDYSSVIKQLADK
+1863 QDYTKVIQDLAKK
-1876 NLENAKATGVFS
+1876 NLESAAATGKFS
-1888 GSVSDFQKAVVDFK
+1888 GAVDSFDKAVIAFQ
-1902 IAAGGAKSRNDAV
+1902 IAAGAGTSKN
-1915 TIPYSA
+1915 SA
-1921 KYKNDPKKG
+1921 FKVDYNASYKLDPKKQNI
-1930 YLDDKSKQAIVED
+1930 LTDTSKEAIVKD
-1943 YGFKAGQ
+1943 YGFKSGQ
-1950 YFNYDGR
+1950 FFEYNGR
-1957 SYRVKSATDIIAGP
+1957 SYKVKSATDIVAQNY
-1971 KVLAATGGMVYG
+1971 ADGGAIYG
-1983 AGTATSDSIP
+1983 SGTATSDSIP

-1999 EFVVK
+1999 EFVVR

-2017 AINSMRY
+2017 AINSMKY
-2024 AAGGMVSSYG
+2024 ASGGMISSYG
-2034 NANRYATGGRVRF
+2034 NANRYATGGRLKF

-2075 GQEIAQALMVEQNR
+2075 GPEIAQAIMVEQNR
-2089 QIKMSGKQRNF
+2089 QISMSGKQRNF

>member
-697 AMPGTTLP
+697 AMPGATVP

-789 QAGILTVEKSQAAL
+789 EAGILSVERSQAAL

-906 AKMMRA
+906 AKLLRE
-912 YSEETSKFSGWRSP
+912 YSERSSKIGGLRKVGSRST
-926 NLRPRTI
+926 RV
-933 DPKTGKLKK
+933 G
-942 KSGSSPSSTA
+942 G
-952 EENAAAN
+952 EE
-959 YGQLSDRKN
+959 D
-968 KVFEDDWLKQAGV
+968 AGV
-981 TPTQDGQYLVHAY
+981 TFGQLYKRGSSIYKKQDYMDYGITPTQGDDVLIHGMN
-994 TPAYIARTKGLEK
+994 PAFLARTKGLGKSGSGPVANRDQYSDFNLKMDPK
-1007 TDRGVAKIPADR
+1007 TLAHNDQLQLLPTTFVKNTGAFNTA
-1019 LKEFGMGHIQT
+1019 LT
-1030 KSPYIE
+1030 KGAATAASW
-1036 ALPGTFLKQPKRFN
+1036 R
-1050 EVLNSKK
+1050 
-1057 DVHEAWQPVEGSD
+1057 PVTGED
-1070 LVSLLM
+1070 MVSLLL
-1076 FMKSQ
+1076 FLKDK
-1081 GKTPAQARAIAD
+1081 GIRPAQAMAIAN
-1093 RAAMVLNA
+1093 RAAQVLNNKVA
-1101 KMAAHKGPMTEQ
+1101 NHTGPITEAA
-1113 EFGKIVNNAST
+1113 FGKMMNNAST
-1124 RALRSGYFP
+1124 RALRSGFMP
-1133 TMRPIRD
+1133 NMRPVRD

-1148 RNRGMEPMPFQGG
+1148 RNRGMEPMPFQSG

-1200 NAGGKIPGFAG
+1200 NAGGKIPGFAT

-1258 SGVPGGEIVG
+1258 SGVPGGEIIG

-1630 TMKNNPLAGLAG
+1630 AMKNNPLSGLAG

-1844 AVAMPTTSAYVGS
+1844 AIAMPTTSAYVGS
-1857 TFTTKP
+1857 TMTTKP

-1888 GSVSDFQKAVVDFK
+1888 GSVADFQKAVVDFK

-1921 KYKNDPKKG
+1921 KYKNDPSKG
-1930 YLDDKSKQAIVED
+1930 YLDDPSKKALVKD
-1943 YGFKAGQ
+1943 YGLKAGQ

-1971 KVLAATGGMVYG
+1971 KVLAATGGMIYG